1 MANLSEESRSALK
14 DDSLC
19 KCINLTRDYIFQP
32 QFYLFVLG
40 GAVSTEEIVAHTLL
54 LTSVVVGA
62 CGVGVAAAEAD
73 DVDGGTVE
81 ISLMIEA
88 PMVAIGD
95 KGPAADDSALND
107 DDRADADAREESG
120 GDSKSLMALLLE
132 LLLTIAPLR
141 RKGVASWSSTP
152 RSSAFRPA

>member
-1 MANLSEESRSALK
+1 M
-14 DDSLC
+14 
-19 KCINLTRDYIFQP
+19 
-32 QFYLFVLG
+32 
-40 GAVSTEEIVAHTLL
+40 
-54 LTSVVVGA
+54 
-62 CGVGVAAAEAD
+62 GVAAADAD

-95 KGPAADDSALND
+95 KGPDDSALND

-120 GDSKSLMALLLE
+120 GDSKSLIALLLE
-132 LLLTIAPLR
+132 FLTIAPLR
-141 RKGVASWSSTP
+141 RKGVASCSSTP

>member
-1 MANLSEESRSALK
+1 
-14 DDSLC
+14 
-19 KCINLTRDYIFQP
+19 
-32 QFYLFVLG
+32 
-40 GAVSTEEIVAHTLL
+40 
-54 LTSVVVGA
+54 
-62 CGVGVAAAEAD
+62 VGVAAADAD

-95 KGPAADDSALND
+95 KGPDDSALND